1 MTHTQQN
8 EVREV
13 IGNPIGYTDEKLKI
27 MVLIAENLAIIA
39 DELADIHD
47 AL

>member
-13 IGNPIGYTDEKLKI
+13 IGNPLEYTDEKLKI
-27 MVLIAENLAIIA
+27 MALIAENLAIIA

-47 AL
+47 VL

>member
-1 MTHTQQN
+1 MTHTLQN

-13 IGNPIGYTDEKLKI
+13 IGNPLGYTDEKLKI
-27 MVLIAENLAIIA
+27 MALIAENLAIIA

>member
-13 IGNPIGYTDEKLKI
+13 IGNPLGYTDEKLKI
-27 MVLIAENLAIIA
+27 MALIAENLAIIA
-39 DELADIHD
+39 DELTDIHD